1 MLGIRQA
8 FDTTIELRICSV
20 VAEIEASLHKDLP
33 MKKAPCRSTLSAVIG
48 IGYFGVA
55 TDSSASADTFRI
67 QGSIAFA
74 NQLLVPYQDRIE
86 HVTGHQLSV
95 VQSKASLGLLALF
108 NGEADLAMVAAPLN
122 EAVALLRET
131 RPELPFHRLRS
142 FLVLQSRVAFPVNPD
157 NPVHSVT

>member
-1 MLGIRQA
+1 MLGIRQS
-8 FDTTIELRICSV
+8 FDTKIELRICSV
-20 VAEIEASLHKDLP
+20 VSALAASLDQELP
-33 MKKAPCRSTLSAVIG
+33 MKKSPYRAALSAVIG

-55 TDSSASADTFRI
+55 TDSSASAETFRI

-108 NGEADLAMVAAPLN
+108 NGE
-122 EAVALLRET
+122 
-131 RPELPFHRLRS
+131 
-142 FLVLQSRVAFPVNPD
+142 
-157 NPVHSVT
+157 